1 MATPRPRRHDLN
13 FRLRRVAL
21 LAPAVAAALLLPS
34 CNEDTGNLPD
44 VATSVVQLTVDPNPV
59 PGLQNVLT
67 GSVTA
72 SYKITLQEFAGL
84 GGNVEFVSS
93 SVYEPTTGQLL
104 ILNYYDAA
112 DLKVFVGSDRLEPK
126 GTLVIAHSVTY
137 TLSDLTKATNV
148 SVVAQIRDDRDN
160 LHYKTLLVP
169 VQ

>member
-13 FRLRRVAL
+13 LRLRRAVRLVPAL
-21 LAPAVAAALLLPS
+21 AAALLLPS
-34 CNEDTGNLPD
+34 CGEDTGTLPD
-44 VATSVVQLTVDPNPV
+44 VATAVVQLTVDPNPV
-59 PGLQNVLT
+59 TGLQNNLT

-84 GGNVEFVSS
+84 GANVEFVSS
-93 SVYEPTTGQLL
+93 AVYEPTSGALL

-126 GTLVIAHSVTY
+126 GTLDIAHSVTY
-137 TLSDLTKATNV
+137 TLSDLTKATNI
-148 SVVAQIRDDRDN
+148 SVTAQIRDDRDN